1 MKEAPCRSVF
11 PALII
16 LSALFLGGCEGMRQK
31 KAVNTVIE
39 NIGPLPN
46 FDFQLPSDYTNWK
59 PELIRWKASA
69 IAFHKKLSDISVVS
83 CPEDFRQR
91 FYELVEAARNIR
103 QIAEQD
109 IPESE
114 EQLIAMALRNATS
127 NKEMDGGIRRVRNN
141 MLDGNDRLKK
151 CSTELEVVASK
162 YR

>member
-1 MKEAPCRSVF
+1 
-11 PALII
+11 
-16 LSALFLGGCEGMRQK
+16 MRQK
-31 KAVNTVIE
+31 KAVNSVIE
-39 NIGPLPN
+39 KIEPVPN
-46 FDFQLPSDYTNWK
+46 FDLQLSSDYANWK
-59 PELIRWKASA
+59 PELARWKASA

-114 EQLIAMALRNATS
+114 EQGIAMALRNATS
-127 NKEMDGGIRRVRNN
+127 NKELDGGIRRVRNN
-141 MLDGNDRLKK
+141 MLDGNDRLKR
-151 CSTELEVVASK
+151 CSAELQVVATK